1 MAERALVLDAC
12 LAITFGQQ
20 ERLKLI
26 TGSSRRIVIGARARD
41 EVERPPAKIELEEA
55 LRSGEVEVESVD
67 LDNPEEQEA
76 LARYDAMPAFHDR
89 GDAEVIALAV
99 TRGYIVGSDD
109 QAIRRQVRNDLG
121 PARIAGTLD
130 VVVWAV
136 RDGRMT
142 TEAAMEF
149 LEACDVGPA
158 LLEALEAQGR
168 TVEDLL

>member
-20 ERLKLI
+20 KRLKLI
-26 TGSSRRIVIGARARD
+26 TDSSRRIVIGARARE
-41 EVERPPAKIELEEA
+41 EVERPPARTELDEA
-55 LRSGEVEVESVD
+55 LREGEVEVESID
-67 LDNPEEQEA
+67 LDEPDEQDA
-76 LARYDAMPAFHDR
+76 LARYDAMPAFRDR

-109 QAIRRQVRNDLG
+109 QAIRRHVREDLG
-121 PARIAGTLD
+121 PTRIAGTLD

-142 TEAAMEF
+142 LDDAMAF
-149 LEACDVGPA
+149 LRACDVGPA
-158 LLEALEAQGR
+158 LLVALDAQGR
-168 TVEDLL
+168 SLEELV

>member
-1 MAERALVLDAC
+1 MPERALVLDAC

-26 TGSSRRIVIGARARD
+26 TDSSRRILIGDRARA
-41 EVERPPAKIELEEA
+41 EVERPPAKVQLEEA
-55 LRSGEVEVESVD
+55 LRTGEVEIESIN
-67 LDNPEEQEA
+67 LENTTEQEA
-76 LARYDAMPAFHDR
+76 LARYDAMPAFRDR

-109 QAIRRQVRNDLG
+109 QAIRKQVRKDLG
-121 PARIAGTLD
+121 PKRIAGTLD
-130 VVVWAV
+130 IVVWAV

-142 TEAAMEF
+142 VADATGF

-158 LLEALEAQGR
+158 ILRALEAQG
-168 TVEDLL
+168 VALEDLA